1 MKKNGNILRY
11 PIMLVMFI
19 AISVVLDKLFGDSV
33 EETFWYYCIQGVAFA
48 IALLLGD
55 VAEKHGL
62 DTWSGLIGKFKKKS
76 K

>member
-33 EETFWYYCIQGVAFA
+33 EETFWYYCMQGVAFA

-55 VAEKHGL
+55 VAEKHGW

>member
-19 AISVVLDKLFGDSV
+19 AIFVVLDKLFGDSV
-33 EETFWYYCIQGVAFA
+33 EDTFWSYCIQGVAFA
-48 IALLLGD
+48 LLLGD
-55 VAEKHGL
+55 DAEKHGW

>member
-1 MKKNGNILRY
+1 MKKTGNILRY

-19 AISVVLDKLFGDSV
+19 AIFVVLDKLFGDSV
-33 EETFWYYCIQGVAFA
+33 EDTFWSYCIQGVAFA
-48 IALLLGD
+48 ITLLLGD
-55 VAEKHGL
+55 VAEKHGW